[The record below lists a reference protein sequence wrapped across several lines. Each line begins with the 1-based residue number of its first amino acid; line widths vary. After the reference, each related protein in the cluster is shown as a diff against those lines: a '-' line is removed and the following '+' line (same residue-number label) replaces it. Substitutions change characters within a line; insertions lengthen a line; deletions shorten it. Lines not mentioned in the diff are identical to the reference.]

1 MNDKRTL
8 LNVIRI
14 VHAAFT
20 SHPFFVLRLFVNN
33 LHSREMS
40 LPQFYSL
47 AATVK
52 ASAFFADCPLSKTA
66 IAHTLSTSRP
76 SIKRLES
83 IAFSH
88 ISEFRSCYPEY
99 PKEEWLMR
107 KSKYNREVLLTP
119 FQTWIVSLLKMRME
133 HLKKKTAVES
143 FILANAYLFTHETF
157 RKELQKLAQ
166 LSA

>member
-1 MNDKRTL
+1 MNDKRTFP
-8 LNVIRI
+8 NVISI

-20 SHPFFVLRLFVNN
+20 LHPFFVLRLFVNN

-88 ISEFRSCYPEY
+88 ISEFRQDYPEY

-119 FQTWIVSLLKMRME
+119 FQTWIVSLLKKCME
-133 HLKKKTAVES
+133 HLGKKTAVES
-143 FILANAYLFTHETF
+143 FILANAYLFTRETF